1 MLFLERYKWVARAWR
16 YRLKVEKYEIE
27 FLIKHLKP
35 GQIAVDIG
43 SHKGAYTYWMSK
55 YVGKNGGVYA
65 FEPQSILYNKLK
77 KLIEYSKLD
86 NVFLYPIA
94 FSSSIGKSNLIIPN
108 KRSSP
113 SASIN
118 RKKTFDDSTIEIDI
132 TTLDNFF
139 CKKNK
144 ISVDYLKCDVEGH
157 ELEVLQ
163 GGKKFLNYCRPIIS
177 IESEARHCGEDKVIE
192 VFNLLNELDYKGYFH
207 NGEKIM
213 SIDNFSIFDYQL
225 DPNKN
230 IYINNFFFI
239 PQ

>member
-1 MLFLERYKWVARAWR
+1 
-16 YRLKVEKYEIE
+16 
-27 FLIKHLKP
+27 
-35 GQIAVDIG
+35 
-43 SHKGAYTYWMSK
+43 MSK
-55 YVGKNGGVYA
+55 NVGKHGAVYA
-65 FEPQSILYNKLK
+65 FEPQSMLYNKLK
-77 KLIEYSKLD
+77 KVIEYSKLD

-139 CKKNK
+139 CKNNK

-163 GGKKFLNYCRPIIS
+163 GGKKFLNYCRPIIA

-207 NGEKIM
+207 NGEKIL
-213 SIDNFSIFDYQL
+213 SIDNFSIYDYQL
-225 DPNKN
+225 DPNKKK
-230 IYINNFFFI
+230 YINNFFFI
-239 PQ
+239 PK